1 MQDVREKDWKLF
13 RKKIIGWQENYMQK
27 LNEEY
32 IQILQK
38 DDNPSKKFW
47 ELENRIFHDK
57 KKVGVT
63 IDMRRSKM
71 YENILELL
79 YEKAITIEDLDEFS
93 DEFKEVIQTFMKR

>member
-1 MQDVREKDWKLF
+1 MQDVKEKDWKLF
-13 RKKIIGWQENYMQK
+13 RKKIIGWQENYIQK

-38 DDNPSKKFW
+38 DDNPAKKFW

-57 KKVGVT
+57 KKVGVA